1 MLIFNRATKFRFLQY
16 KECFFG
22 WIFFFLGRG
31 GEGEGRVDLG
41 WEVAQEALNNTTH
54 KTLKKDISLL
64 NL

>member
-1 MLIFNRATKFRFLQY
+1 MFFWVDFF
-16 KECFFG
+16 FFG
-22 WIFFFLGRG
+22 G
-31 GEGEGRVDLG
+31 GGGGGGGGVDLG